1 MTNKQC
7 IDKEVLF
14 FSFPAVVS
22 LWLQMC
28 IFSHRIQLPMM
39 HCIHTFV
46 AQNSIYKKKKKR
58 YTIYTYIFIFIY
70 YTVVFRCV
78 LIVGKIFS

>member
-7 IDKEVLF
+7 IDKEVL

-46 AQNSIYKKKKKR
+46 AQNSIYKKKRKDIQ
-58 YTIYTYIFIFIY
+58 YILIYSYLYIIHWCLD
-70 YTVVFRCV
+70 VC
-78 LIVGKIFS
+78 